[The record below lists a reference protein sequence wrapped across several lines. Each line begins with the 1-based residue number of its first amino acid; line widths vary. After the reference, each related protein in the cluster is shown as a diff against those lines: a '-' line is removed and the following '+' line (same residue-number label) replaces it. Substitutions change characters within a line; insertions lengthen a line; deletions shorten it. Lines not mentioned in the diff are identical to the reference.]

1 MYKRAFGFMVLAFAF
16 FGTQCWA
23 GQCSPGEE
31 QTGCSNTFS
40 PGSTTNTYDF
50 SGTNDGVLVVQFDT
64 VLTTFTLTVN
74 VNHNIDQIDLNEFP
88 AGTVCVQYEFN
99 GNQCD
104 QYDFTGSQAGPNG
117 VPVKNQDYKGLI
129 TLTLSYFSGQQAN
142 SPAFGH
148 APGEIVTITE
158 DILTNYSVLPQ
169 EDPTMRGGAAGLSS
183 VVALDEPLTETDNI
197 CFLNTTGGS
206 IFSAATTKEIEVT
219 FQLFAGSCGAGTAM
233 RDKTAR
239 FSLSTTDSNGNEI
252 FPPLV
257 VKVEGNKFHWEN
269 KAGLNE
275 FDFSTVGLPTGKTYT
290 ITVISSKAPPTSVQ
304 FTLNP

>member
-1 MYKRAFGFMVLAFAF
+1 MCKRAFGFMLLAFAL

-23 GQCSPGEE
+23 TNCVPEGNEGTPPPC
-31 QTGCSNTFS
+31 TVTFS
-40 PGSTTNTYDF
+40 PGITTNTYDF
-50 SGTNDGVLVVQFDT
+50 SGSSDGVLVVQFDT
-64 VLTTFTLTVN
+64 VLTTFSLTVT

-88 AGTVCVQYEFN
+88 AGTVCVPYEFSN
-99 GNQCD
+99 ECD
-104 QYDFTGSQAGPNG
+104 QYDFTG
-117 VPVKNQDYKGLI
+117 VPVKNKDYKGLI

-148 APGEIVTITE
+148 APGDIVTITE
-158 DILTNYSVLPQ
+158 DILTNYSVFPQ
-169 EDPTMRGGAAGLSS
+169 EPDPTMRGGAAGLSS

-197 CFLNTTGGS
+197 CFLNTTGGP

-219 FQLFAGSCGAGTAM
+219 FQLYGGSCGAGTAM

-239 FSLSTTDSNGNEI
+239 FSLSTTDSNRNEI

-275 FDFSTVGLPTGKTYT
+275 FDFSTVGLPPGTYT

-304 FTLNP
+304 FTLTP